1 MILFK
6 KNYKEWMIKKMKKI
20 ILKEKYRD
28 LSTAELLEKVYEVAA
43 GFEKHSQGCSQS
55 MVATVDE
62 FIGLNPKVIQAATS
76 LCGGTAMQCFGT
88 CGALAGGII
97 SLDYFF
103 GRSPD
108 ILSFKNTIL
117 STQQALD
124 HAAEL
129 PILLTEKFFTEYGG
143 ISCLQVQRKI
153 AGSFAYS
160 KNPIEAQEMK
170 KGRFVQD
177 SEFCP
182 HVVGRAA
189 QWLFQIMIDKDLF
202 DNNLE

>member
-1 MILFK
+1 
-6 KNYKEWMIKKMKKI
+6 MKKI

-28 LSTAELLEKVYEVAA
+28 VSTAELLEKVYEVAA
-43 GFEKHSQGCSQS
+43 GFEKHSEGCSQS
-55 MVATVDE
+55 IVATTDE

-103 GRSPD
+103 GRPSD
-108 ILSFKNTIL
+108 ILSFKNTIP
-117 STQQALD
+117 STQQALN
-124 HAAEL
+124 HAVEL
-129 PILLTEKFFTEYGG
+129 PTLLTEKFFTEYGG
-143 ISCLQVQRKI
+143 IICLQIQRKI
-153 AGSFAYS
+153 AGRFVYS

-170 KGRFVQD
+170 KGRLVPD

-182 HVVGRAA
+182 HVVGKAA
-189 QWLFQIMIDKDLF
+189 QWLFQIMIDKNLF
-202 DNNLE
+202 DNNL